1 MEANNLVQ
9 RWLNGRASTDEEGL
23 LEFKEPRQDGLAH
36 KFRRAYRWISDQSL
50 FPGTLDMQWD
60 VRQRIAHNGHAIGL
74 AERESLSSF
83 VLLPLLTLM
92 TSRRMVFVGAP
103 GHGKTS
109 MATLMGLLAGHSLSE
124 VHRSVQH
131 GHPQLTVSDLL
142 GNPLPSDLVKADSMS
157 DIHVAWRNWIS
168 MRVKIIDEYNRIPTK
183 TQSALLSLMSE
194 GYAEMFEQVIQ
205 TGRSAWFLTA
215 NDDLGGGTFP
225 VIEALQDRIDV
236 VVRCAPFHSRYL
248 DRLAQRITEDWTPDR
263 HVPEDIVFTPAEL
276 DEADREI
283 RAVELP
289 NDVLDAL
296 GFFLGQLGFCRQA
309 SSEIDSMNKDTL
321 HLSGRRVAQICNEDC
336 PLDKQLHLCSQTEG
350 GVSPRTYQSVIHY
363 GKALS
368 FFLGRTSVTIEDLRQ
383 LIPWLLFDK
392 VRVNRQSQFFDK
404 AEHKVYLADRVGWL
418 RQMFDMAIQQ
428 HASYA
433 PIREPLQQLE
443 SSLATPGVLET
454 KELTKQ
460 LKQVTG
466 HIRDLLESHELNGSV
481 HEDLLR
487 LKLLHTHG
495 QRELNS
501 R

>member
-1 MEANNLVQ
+1 METNNLIQ
-9 RWLNGRASTDEEGL
+9 RWLNGRASTNDAGQ
-23 LEFKEPRQDGLAH
+23 LEFKELKQDGLAA
-36 KFRRAYRWISDQSL
+36 KFRRAYRWISGQSL

-60 VRQRIAHNGHAIGL
+60 VRQRISHNGHVIGL
-74 AERESLSSF
+74 ADRESMSSF

-109 MATLMGLLAGHSLSE
+109 MATLMGLLAGHSLAE
-124 VHRSVQH
+124 IHRAVQH

-142 GNPLPSDLVKADSMS
+142 GNPLPSALVKAESMRE
-157 DIHVAWRNWIS
+157 IQVAWRDWIS

-248 DRLAQRITEDWTPDR
+248 DRLASRITDNRTPDQ
-263 HVPEDIVFTPAEL
+263 HVPEDIVFSAVEL
-276 DEADREI
+276 DEADHEI
-283 RAVELP
+283 RTVELP
-289 NDVLDAL
+289 RDVLDVL
-296 GFFLGQLGFCRQA
+296 GFFLGQLDFCRQA
-309 SSEIDSMNKDTL
+309 SADIDSMNKDTL
-321 HLSGRRVAQICNEDC
+321 HLSGRRVAHVCNEDC

-350 GVSPRTYQSVIHY
+350 GVSPRTYQSIVHY

-368 FFLGRTSVTIEDLRQ
+368 YFFGRTSVTLEDLRQ

-404 AEHKVYLADRVGWL
+404 AEHKVFLSDRVAWL
-418 RQMFDMAIQQ
+418 RQMFDRAIQQ

-433 PIREPLQQLE
+433 QIREPILQLE
-443 SSLATPGVLET
+443 ASLSAPDTLDT
-454 KELTKQ
+454 Q
-460 LKQVTG
+460 DLKQKLKQTNG
-466 HIRDLLESHELNGSV
+466 HIKDLLEAHELNGFV

-487 LKLLHTHG
+487 LKMLYAHG
-495 QRELNS
+495 QRELNE